1 MITEKQVVQ
10 YLKNKDQD
18 YIDNLLERIKNSCS
32 INVKSESKI
41 IYPICG
47 LSSVKKNGKD
57 SYENNVIFVMTVI
70 DFLVK
75 TLKHYFSV
83 LILQKSNGSNLL
95 ITK

>member
-1 MITEKQVVQ
+1 M
-10 YLKNKDQD
+10 KNKDQD

-41 IYPICG
+41 ICPICG
-47 LSSVKKNGKD
+47 SSSVKKNGKG
-57 SYENNVIFVMTVI
+57 SFENNVIFVMTVL
-70 DFLVK
+70 DLLVK

-83 LILQKSNGSNLL
+83 LILQKINGSNLL

>member
-1 MITEKQVVQ
+1 M
-10 YLKNKDQD
+10 KNKDQD

-70 DFLVK
+70 DLLVK